1 MSARRTDMHRLQEMV
16 RLHRLGKSVRVVAR
30 RLQMGRDNVRLYQMV
45 LRQADLLDGNAA
57 EQPEAEA
64 LRAAV
69 VSHRPSQASP
79 QQTTSFERWR
89 TQVAEMLA
97 RRLALA
103 AA

>member
-1 MSARRTDMHRLQEMV
+1 
-16 RLHRLGKSVRVVAR
+16 
-30 RLQMGRDNVRLYQMV
+30 
-45 LRQADLLDGNAA
+45 
-57 EQPEAEA
+57 